1 MLPRTKSAPGI
12 RIAAACAASTRA
24 RCSGRKGDPERTV
37 TRRSSQAGPTSQAEV
52 LQSLMPE
59 GVDVVKAFN
68 VLSAYTLENG
78 GAMSEP
84 KEVRGG

>member
-1 MLPRTKSAPGI
+1 M
-12 RIAAACAASTRA
+12 ASFLLIISSPEHVVID
-24 RCSGRKGDPERTV
+24 CSNRS
-37 TRRSSQAGPTSQAEV
+37 SSQAGPTSQAEV